1 MPSPNRA
8 FDEHMMRIAVRM
20 ARRGV
25 GSTAPNPSVG
35 AVIADEA
42 TGEVIARG
50 WTQPGGRPHAEKE
63 ALRRAGGRERGR
75 TMYVTL
81 EPCAHT
87 GRVPTCA
94 DAMVTSGLKRVVCAI
109 PDPNPIVSGR
119 GFAQLTEAGIEVDVG
134 LLAREARWVT
144 LGHILRITERRPF
157 VQLKMAL
164 DQRGA
169 VAAGDGAPVWVTG
182 PEARAYAHLLRAET
196 DAILVGSG
204 TVFADDPE
212 LTCRLPG
219 LAARSPDRI
228 VLDTHLRTPPSAKVY
243 RQVGARPR
251 VWVAAAIGKFLRPSS
266 ADETAASTAVA
277 PASAVAGVAARG
289 QAAAATRAP
298 RHGDGGALILD
309 VAGQAGGGLD
319 LDGLLGTLAEQGVTR
334 LMVEGGPT
342 VWQAFLAA
350 GVVDEA
356 CLVMGAGTAT
366 GDVISVVPGDPDPWF
381 AAAGLLPASRRA
393 LGPDMLLTYRR
404 RAA

>member
-1 MPSPNRA
+1 MPPPNRA

-20 ARRGV
+20 ARRGI

-63 ALRRAGGRERGR
+63 ALARANGRARGR

-94 DAMVTSGLKRVVCAI
+94 DAMVTSGLRRVVCAI

-119 GFAQLTEAGIEVDVG
+119 GFAQLTDAGIEVDVG
-134 LLAREARWVT
+134 LLAAEARWVT
-144 LGHILRITERRPF
+144 LGHILRITAKRPF

-164 DQRGA
+164 DSRGA

-219 LAARSPDRI
+219 LGWRSPDRI

-243 RQVGARPR
+243 RQDGARPR
-251 VWVAAAIGKFLRPSS
+251 VWVAAAVGKFSR
-266 ADETAASTAVA
+266 T
-277 PASAVAGVAARG
+277 
-289 QAAAATRAP
+289 P
-298 RHGDGGALILD
+298 RHGEGGALILD
-309 VAGQAGGGLD
+309 VAGQAGGGID
-319 LDGLLGTLAEQGVTR
+319 LEGLLATLADQGITR

-356 CLVMGAGTAT
+356 CLVVGAGTAS
-366 GDVISVVPGDPDPWF
+366 GEVISVIPGDPEPYF
-381 AAAGLLPASRRA
+381 AAAGLAPRSRRS
-393 LGPDMLLTYRR
+393 LGPDTLLTFRR
-404 RAA
+404 RSV